1 MSLLFSPI
9 REFFKKGD
17 RMLLFFA
24 LLASGYGLL
33 LIYSATQYL
42 DNDRFIRFMLVQ
54 TAAIFL
60 GVVAYMLLTLVD
72 FRLFTEKNWRLLLAF
87 NRPWNGKC
95 KLAVYPRFSGGYS
108 AKRDRQATLHPS
120 PLATDHPDSRGRPRH

>member
-60 GVVAYMLLTLVD
+60 GVVIAGAIVTVLTYGVVQ
-72 FRLFTEKNWRLLLAF
+72 LF
-87 NRPWNGKC
+87 
-95 KLAVYPRFSGGYS
+95 
-108 AKRDRQATLHPS
+108 
-120 PLATDHPDSRGRPRH
+120 

>member
-1 MSLLFSPI
+1 
-9 REFFKKGD
+9 
-17 RMLLFFA
+17 MLLFFA

-72 FRLFTEKNWRLLLAF
+72 FRLFTEKNCRLLLAF
-87 NRPWNGKC
+87 NVLFILLLLTPLGTDHGMGNVNW
-95 KLAVYPRFSGGYS
+95 AVYPRVSGGYS
-108 AKRDRQATLHPS
+108 AKRDRQAALHPS

>member
-1 MSLLFSPI
+1 
-9 REFFKKGD
+9 
-17 RMLLFFA
+17 MLLFFA

-87 NRPWNGKC
+87 NV
-95 KLAVYPRFSGGYS
+95 LFILLLL
-108 AKRDRQATLHPS
+108 T
-120 PLATDHPDSRGRPRH
+120 PLGTDHGM

>member
-33 LIYSATQYL
+33 LILSL
-42 DNDRFIRFMLVQ
+42 IHISMLRFFGMLQQEGCQVLQ
-54 TAAIFL
+54 
-60 GVVAYMLLTLVD
+60 
-72 FRLFTEKNWRLLLAF
+72 
-87 NRPWNGKC
+87 
-95 KLAVYPRFSGGYS
+95 
-108 AKRDRQATLHPS
+108 LHP
-120 PLATDHPDSRGRPRH
+120 PGRFD